1 MKKVKRN
8 NFKKDKQVSI
18 ITIVSSFI
26 IGTIIVF
33 FDIIM
38 WFSSFSDKLSK
49 EEVPLISILVCL
61 VFGLFGVV
69 FLFFSIINWVKIIIK
84 KEKA

>member
-18 ITIVSSFI
+18 ITIVSCFI